1 MKPIVGKVLVV
12 DDDRRNLAAIGEIL
26 KGPGVEIVLAGSG
39 EEALR
44 WALREEFAVILLD
57 VRMPGMDGY
66 EIAGFIRAR
75 ARSSRTPIIFLTGLS
90 HDELHVFRGYS
101 AGAVDF
107 VFKPV
112 QPLILKS
119 KVDVFVELY
128 LKTEEIRRRAEQE
141 RNLLLQNLK
150 IRDEKLAIE
159 QSLRRR
165 EEHHYIILRSLP
177 IALYTQ
183 QLNGEERLLGF
194 ADDSIEWITGFPAKN
209 FLMPGFWESRLDE
222 EDQDKI
228 VQELSS
234 LSRTGVATLEYRW
247 RCADEKLH
255 YFLDR
260 AVIISNES
268 GVPREIYG
276 IWLDVTE
283 RRELE
288 QQLIHTSKL
297 EAVGRFTGGI
307 AHEFNNMLSIV
318 VGNLDLLRGV
328 LDGNDKAQNRVQLAI
343 DGAQRCAA
351 FTNQLLS
358 FSRKQPAKSS
368 VVSLSDR
375 LPAIIDFVKPSMGKD
390 IEFELASEDISWP
403 VFVDEAQFE
412 AALVNLLINAR
423 DAMPHGGRLT
433 MSVANDEQRQMVKIT
448 VTDTGIGMTQDILDK
463 AFDPFFTTKERGG
476 GTGLGLSIVYGFVN
490 QSKGNIEVASTP
502 GKGTTIRL
510 FLPRH
515 RSMADESNG
524 KEVAEKREP
533 LGRSERVLIVDDD
546 EDVRQTTA
554 SMLGSLGYSVAE
566 TDSADAA
573 LAILEQN
580 PDFDLIVSDVKMP
593 GSLDGT
599 GLAHTVRKQ
608 WPAIPVLLM
617 SGFVDSEAETSAFAL
632 LKKPFEASR
641 LAARVREI
649 LNTGTG
655 LIS

>member
-1 MKPIVGKVLVV
+1 MKPIIGKVLVV

-75 ARSSRTPIIFLTGLS
+75 AGSSRAPIIFLTGINR
-90 HDELHVFRGYS
+90 DELHVFRGYS

-112 QPLILKS
+112 NLLILKS

-141 RNLLLQNLK
+141 RTLLVQNLK
-150 IRDEKLAIE
+150 MRDENLLVE
-159 QSLRRR
+159 QALRRR
-165 EEHHYIILRSLP
+165 EEHHHIILRSLP

-183 QLNGEERLLGF
+183 HLKSEERLLSF
-194 ADDSIEWITGFPAKN
+194 ADDSIALITGFSPKN
-209 FLMPGFWESRLDE
+209 FLMRGFWESRLHE
-222 EDQDKI
+222 QDRGKI

-268 GVPREIYG
+268 DVACEIYG

-318 VGNLDLLRGV
+318 VGNLDLLWGS

-343 DGAQRCAA
+343 DGAQRCAE
-351 FTNQLLS
+351 FTKQLLS

-390 IEFELASEDISWP
+390 IQFELASEDISWP

-412 AALVNLLINAR
+412 GALVNLLINAR
-423 DAMPHGGRLT
+423 DAMRDGGRLT
-433 MSVANDEQRQMVKIT
+433 MSVANDEKRQMVKIT
-448 VTDTGIGMTQDILDK
+448 VTDTGNGMAQDVLDK
-463 AFDPFFTTKERGG
+463 VFDPFFTTKKEEKAQV
-476 GTGLGLSIVYGFVN
+476 LG
-490 QSKGNIEVASTP
+490 
-502 GKGTTIRL
+502 
-510 FLPRH
+510 
-515 RSMADESNG
+515 
-524 KEVAEKREP
+524 
-533 LGRSERVLIVDDD
+533 
-546 EDVRQTTA
+546 
-554 SMLGSLGYSVAE
+554 
-566 TDSADAA
+566 
-573 LAILEQN
+573 
-580 PDFDLIVSDVKMP
+580 
-593 GSLDGT
+593 
-599 GLAHTVRKQ
+599 
-608 WPAIPVLLM
+608 
-617 SGFVDSEAETSAFAL
+617 
-632 LKKPFEASR
+632 
-641 LAARVREI
+641 
-649 LNTGTG
+649 
-655 LIS
+655 